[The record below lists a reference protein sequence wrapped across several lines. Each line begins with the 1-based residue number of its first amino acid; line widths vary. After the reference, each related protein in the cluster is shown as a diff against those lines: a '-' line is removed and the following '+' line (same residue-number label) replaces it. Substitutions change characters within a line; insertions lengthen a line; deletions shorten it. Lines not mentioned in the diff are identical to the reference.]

1 MALAAGW
8 PAYVDGS
15 LADEPPELQSHA
27 AAGWD
32 LFFLCP
38 EKALAGFERAAVH
51 RSAPHRS
58 ACAA

>member
-1 MALAAGW
+1 MAVAAGW
-8 PAYVDGS
+8 PACEEGR
-15 LADEPPELQSHA
+15 LADKSPALQLHA

-38 EKALAGFERAAVH
+38 EKALAGFERAAAH